1 MDVACL
7 MSDGG
12 ARIAQIPIT
21 LNAVVTR
28 PRSERI
34 LHPDAATMATS
45 EGAKMRLR
53 PLPHEPSRDSHRFG
67 LRGWDSRTRTMV
79 QHEFAGMNVF

>member
-45 EGAKMRLR
+45 EGASVCHHSLF
-53 PLPHEPSRDSHRFG
+53 HESRIESHRFG
-67 LRGWDSRTRTMV
+67 LHGWDSRTRTMV